1 MYILGQLSFH
11 WQWGRHI
18 PKAAQHLAEVLA
30 VTGEGETG
38 LGQRRP
44 RRPRHHLNRRRCRA
58 TYIWRC
64 LGGSRNM
71 RCTLSK
77 RYLFGLVS
85 VLSILQTCLAD
96 ENSDGYVFVFVV
108 RHH

>member
-1 MYILGQLSFH
+1 
-11 WQWGRHI
+11 
-18 PKAAQHLAEVLA
+18 
-30 VTGEGETG
+30 
-38 LGQRRP
+38 
-44 RRPRHHLNRRRCRA
+44 
-58 TYIWRC
+58 
-64 LGGSRNM
+64 M